1 MGAARSPRMEP
12 VTPSILAALLLA
24 TAPVQPRDT
33 PISLTVSGGVSLGA
47 YEAGYLYYSLAA
59 QRANPGVAR
68 VILATGASAGS
79 VNALL
84 TLRASCAGTTLDP
97 RRSLFHR
104 VWVPMGLTQLYRPDA
119 TSPLAAF
126 SQKTFQDVGTM
137 VEEELSHGLPG
148 SCDVVLGI
156 VASRLSPRL
165 LEAAEGRLKV
175 PVTEEHFVVRI
186 RGRGEG
192 RMPLIT
198 NYADPDSLD
207 EQGFLP
213 ESADGSVPFAA
224 LLDAVIAS
232 TSFPVAFPPR
242 AVKHCVVRTRGRTA
256 PFCPDA
262 RATTALFVDGGVF
275 DNSPLRLAATYAA
288 GGLSRSPEHGLR
300 WNPGPRLSGSRSP
313 PPDLAFAFLSADAA
327 AFPDQSAS
335 ESGGD
340 TSLLPLLLR
349 ELGGF
354 VNSAR
359 SRELNLLIEDYP
371 QIAENLVFPRRH
383 FPAAS
388 SPMYAFYGFFDRGFR
403 SFDFDLGMYEARRQL
418 TGFTLPRL
426 EPDLREHF
434 TFPEDVPEARAAAP
448 SWAPFACLRALFD
461 GEGDPAT
468 LCAGDALRPVRIL
481 AQVSFDRL
489 WDRCGPDSR
498 WDPPPAEFA
507 ACSAAQRGKP
517 PPRVPGVT
525 GTPDFRRRGDE
536 SEAAQT
542 TRLLAAYGFDWSD
555 IPVPKGATEDQVLAA
570 LRSQLAAV
578 TDHLA
583 RAQPT
588 FGEEA
593 VIGAAGRLGVD
604 LFYYVPPRS
613 TAWLTLGRALE
624 IGGDWAVKDLSWL
637 RLTGALEI
645 MNLGTVL
652 GSSPAPVAFVPVVG
666 ISALPREIGS
676 AFLQPSFLLRAGYML
691 SPNDAFGGKPCGGSD
706 PVTIGACSRPAVE
719 AGAAAAVAGILRLQ
733 LIAAWYPPAWG
744 MPGLWAVLP
753 SLGFQLGF

>member
-1 MGAARSPRMEP
+1 M
-12 VTPSILAALLLA
+12 TPSILAAMLLSA
-24 TAPVQPRDT
+24 APAGMRDT
-33 PISLTVSGGVSLGA
+33 PVSLTVSGGVSLGA
-47 YEAGYLYYSLAA
+47 YEAGYLYYALAV
-59 QRANPGVAR
+59 QRANPGMGR

-84 TLRASCAGTTLDP
+84 SLRASCAGTTLDP
-97 RRSLFHR
+97 RQSLFHR
-104 VWVPMGLTQLYRPDA
+104 VWVPMGLTQLFRPEA
-119 TSPLAAF
+119 TSPVAAF
-126 SQKTFQDVGTM
+126 SQKTFQDVGSM
-137 VEEELSHGLPG
+137 VEEELAQGLPED
-148 SCDVVLGI
+148 CDVVLGV

-186 RGRGEG
+186 RGRGDG
-192 RMPLIT
+192 RIPLIT
-198 NYADPDSLD
+198 NYLDPDLID
-207 EQGFLP
+207 EQAALP
-213 ESADGSVPFAA
+213 EAADGSVAFAS

-242 AVKHCVVRTRGRTA
+242 SVKHCVVRTRGRTA
-256 PFCPDA
+256 PFCPEA
-262 RATTALFVDGGVF
+262 RASTSLFVDGGVF

-288 GGLSRSPEHGLR
+288 GGLSRTPDRGLR
-300 WNPGPRLSGSRSP
+300 WNPGPRLSGSRAP
-313 PPDLAFAFLSADAA
+313 PSDVAFAFLSADAA

-335 ESGGD
+335 DSGGD

-371 QIAENLVFPRRH
+371 QTAENLVFPRRH

-418 TGFTLPRL
+418 TSFTLARL
-426 EPDLREHF
+426 DPALRERF
-434 TFPEDVPEARAAAP
+434 TFPEDLPEARAATP
-448 SWAPFACLRALFD
+448 SWAPLSCLRALFD
-461 GEGDPAT
+461 GEAGAEARCGGD
-468 LCAGDALRPVRIL
+468 DLRPLRIL
-481 AQVSFDRL
+481 AQISFDRL
-489 WDRCGPDSR
+489 WDRCRRDSR
-498 WDPPPAEFA
+498 WDPPPNGFP
-507 ACSAAQRGKP
+507 ACKAAQAGEP

-525 GTPDFRRRGDE
+525 GSPDWRRWAEE
-536 SEAAQT
+536 SEAAQM
-542 TRLLAAYGFDWSD
+542 TRLLAFYGYDWSD
-555 IPVPKGATEDQVLAA
+555 IPVRRGATEDQVLAA
-570 LRSQLAAV
+570 LRSELLAV

-604 LFYYVPPRS
+604 LFYYVPPRA
-613 TAWLTLGRALE
+613 TVWLTLGRALE
-624 IGGDWAVKDLSWL
+624 IGGDWAVKRLSWL
-637 RLTGALEI
+637 RLTGSLEI
-645 MNLGTVL
+645 MNLGTIL
-652 GSSPAPVAFVPVVG
+652 GSSPPPVAFVPVVG
-666 ISALPREIGS
+666 IDALPREFGS
-676 AFLQPSFLLRAGYML
+676 VLLQPSFLVRGGYVL
-691 SPNDAFGGKPCGGSD
+691 SFNDAFGGKPCEGND
-706 PVTIGACSRPAVE
+706 PVTIGACSRPVVE
-719 AGAAAAVAGILRLQ
+719 AGAAAAVIGILRVQ
-733 LIAAWYPPAWG
+733 IMTAWYPPAWG

>member
-1 MGAARSPRMEP
+1 
-12 VTPSILAALLLA
+12 VTPSILAALLLSA
-24 TAPVQPRDT
+24 APVAMRDT
-33 PISLTVSGGVSLGA
+33 PVSLTVSGGVSLGS

-59 QRANPGVAR
+59 QRANPGLAR
-68 VILATGASAGS
+68 VILSTGASAGS

-84 TLRASCAGTTLDP
+84 SLGASCAGTSLDP

-119 TSPLAAF
+119 TSPVAAF
-126 SQKTFQDVGTM
+126 SQKAFQDVGTM
-137 VEEELSHGLPG
+137 VEEELARGLPG

-198 NYADPDSLD
+198 NYVDPDSVD
-207 EQGFLP
+207 EQAFLP
-213 ESADGSVPFAA
+213 ESADGSVPFAS

-232 TSFPVAFPPR
+232 TSFPAAFPPR
-242 AVKHCVVRTRGRTA
+242 AVKHCVVRTRGGTA
-256 PFCPDA
+256 PFCPEA

-288 GGLSRSPEHGLR
+288 GGLSRTPDQGLR

-313 PPDLAFAFLSADAA
+313 PTEVAFAFLSADAA

-340 TSLLPLLLR
+340 HSLLPLLLR

-359 SRELNLLIEDYP
+359 SRELNLLIEDFP
-371 QIAENLVFPRRH
+371 QTAENLVFPRRH

-418 TGFTLPRL
+418 TGVTLPRVD
-426 EPDLREHF
+426 PAARERF
-434 TFPEDVPEARAAAP
+434 VFPEDLPEARAAAP
-448 SWAPFACLRALFD
+448 SWAPLSCLRALFD
-461 GEGDPAT
+461 GEAGAEVR
-468 LCAGDALRPVRIL
+468 CAGDELRPVRIL
-481 AQVSFDRL
+481 AQVSLDRL

-498 WDPPPAEFA
+498 WDPPAAEFA
-507 ACSAAQRGKP
+507 ACGPALRGAP

-525 GTPDFRRRGDE
+525 GNPDWRRRGDE

-542 TRLLAAYGFDWSD
+542 TRLLAAYGYDWSD
-555 IPVPKGATEDQVLAA
+555 IPVPPGATEDQVLAA
-570 LRSQLAAV
+570 LRAQLAEV

-593 VIGAAGRLGVD
+593 IIGAAGRMGVN

-613 TAWLTLGRALE
+613 TVWLTLGRALE

-637 RLTGALEI
+637 RLTGAIEV

-652 GSSPAPVAFVPVVG
+652 GSSPLPVAFVPLVG
-666 ISALPREIGS
+666 IDALPREIGS
-676 AFLQPSFLLRAGYML
+676 AFLQPSFIVRGGYVL
-691 SPNDAFGGKPCGGSD
+691 SPNDAFGGKPCEGND

-719 AGAAAAVAGILRLQ
+719 AGAAAAVTGILRLQ
-733 LIAAWYPPAWG
+733 LMAAWYPPAWG

>member
-1 MGAARSPRMEP
+1 
-12 VTPSILAALLLA
+12 VTPSILVALLLSA
-24 TAPVQPRDT
+24 APVAMRDT

-47 YEAGYLYYSLAA
+47 YEAGYLYYTLAA
-59 QRANPGVAR
+59 QRANPGFAR

-84 TLRASCAGTTLDP
+84 SLRASCAGTTLDP
-97 RRSLFHR
+97 RQSLFHR
-104 VWVPMGLTQLYRPDA
+104 VWVPMGLTQLYRPEA
-119 TSPLAAF
+119 TSPVAAF

-137 VEEELSHGLPG
+137 VEEELARGLPE

-192 RMPLIT
+192 RIPLIT
-198 NYADPDSLD
+198 NYVDPDSLD
-207 EQGFLP
+207 EQAFLP
-213 ESADGSVPFAA
+213 ESADGSVPFAS

-242 AVKHCVVRTRGRTA
+242 AVNHCVVRTRGRTA

-288 GGLSRSPEHGLR
+288 GGLSRTSDHGPR

-313 PPDLAFAFLSADAA
+313 PPDVAFAFLSADAA

-340 TSLLPLLLR
+340 QSLLPLLIR

-371 QIAENLVFPRRH
+371 QTAENLIFPRRH
-383 FPAAS
+383 LPAAS

-426 EPDLREHF
+426 DPATRERF
-434 TFPEDVPEARAAAP
+434 VFPEDLSEARAAAP
-448 SWAPFACLRALFD
+448 SWAPLSCLRALFD
-461 GEGDPAT
+461 GEADAGVR
-468 LCAGDALRPVRIL
+468 CAGDDMRPVRIL
-481 AQVSFDRL
+481 AQVSLDRL

-507 ACSAAQRGKP
+507 ACGAAQRGAP

-525 GTPDFRRRGDE
+525 GSPDWRRRGDE

-542 TRLLAAYGFDWSD
+542 TRLLAAYGYVWSD
-555 IPVPKGATEDQVLAA
+555 IPVPPGATEDQVLAA

-583 RAQPT
+583 REQPT

-593 VIGAAGRLGVD
+593 VIGAAGRMGVN

-613 TAWLTLGRALE
+613 TVWLTLGRALE

-637 RLTGALEI
+637 RLTGSIEV
-645 MNLGTVL
+645 MNLGTIL
-652 GSSPAPVAFVPVVG
+652 GSSPPPVAFVPLVG
-666 ISALPREIGS
+666 IDALPREIGS
-676 AFLQPSFLLRAGYML
+676 AFLQPSFLVRGGYAL
-691 SPNDAFGGKPCGGSD
+691 SPNDAFGGKPCEGND
-706 PVTIGACSRPAVE
+706 PVTIGACSRPVVE
-719 AGAAAAVAGILRLQ
+719 TGAAAAVTGILRLQ
-733 LIAAWYPPAWG
+733 LMVAWYPPAWG